1 MFRGLEALTIMT
13 DAGRRLDQ
21 MIAALRERGHRITP
35 QRLAVLKI
43 LVASE
48 NHPSVEMIYDQVK
61 KDFPTTS
68 LATVYKT
75 ITLLKELQ
83 EVLELG
89 FADGGSR
96 YDGKRPFPHPH
107 AICTKCGTIVDPQ
120 FSNMDKMATEMAK
133 KSGFRITHHRLDFFG
148 LCPKC
153 QKAE

>member
-1 MFRGLEALTIMT
+1 MT
-13 DAGRRLDQ
+13 DADQRLEQ
-21 MIAALRERGHRITP
+21 MITVLRERGHRITP
-35 QRLAVLKI
+35 QRLAVLKT
-43 LVASE
+43 LVASG

-107 AICTKCGTIVDPQ
+107 VICTKCGTIVDPQ
-120 FSNMDKMATEMAK
+120 FSSMENMAAEMAK

-153 QKAE
+153 QKEE

>member
-1 MFRGLEALTIMT
+1 MT
-13 DAGRRLDQ
+13 DADQRLEQ
-21 MIAALRERGHRITP
+21 MIKVLRDVGHRITP

-43 LVASE
+43 LAESK
-48 NHPSVEMIYDQVK
+48 NHPSVEMIYGQVK

-89 FADGGSR
+89 FADVGSR

-107 AICTKCGTIVDPQ
+107 VICIKCGTIVDPE
-120 FSNMDKMATEMAK
+120 FSDMEELAAEMAK
-133 KSGFRITHHRLDFFG
+133 KSGFSISHHRLDFFG

-153 QKAE
+153 QNG

>member
-1 MFRGLEALTIMT
+1 LIGVINGLTEAEQ
-13 DAGRRLDQ
+13 RLQQ
-21 MIAALRERGHRITP
+21 MINVLRDIGHRVTP

-43 LVASE
+43 LAESK
-48 NHPSVEMIYDQVK
+48 NHPSVGMIYDQVK

-96 YDGKRPFPHPH
+96 YDGNRPFPHPH
-107 AICTKCGTIVDPQ
+107 VICTKCGSIVDPQ
-120 FSNMDKMATEMAK
+120 FSDMDKMAAEMAK
-133 KSGFRITHHRLDFFG
+133 ESGFKITHHRLDFFG
-148 LCPKC
+148 LCPVC
-153 QKAE
+153 QDE

>member
-1 MFRGLEALTIMT
+1 LPDADQRLEK
-13 DAGRRLDQ
+13 
-21 MIAALRERGHRITP
+21 MIKVLREIGHRITP

-43 LVASE
+43 LAESKE
-48 NHPSVEMIYDQVK
+48 HPSVGMIFDQIK
-61 KDFPTTS
+61 KEFPTTS

-75 ITLLKELQ
+75 ITVLKELN

-107 AICTKCGTIVDPQ
+107 VICTKCGAIVDPQ
-120 FSNMDKMATEMAK
+120 FSNMEKMAAEMAK
-133 KSGFRITHHRLDFFG
+133 KSGFKITNHRLDFFG

-153 QKAE
+153 QKG